1 MVYGAIDLHM
11 RYSQI
16 RIIDAAGQVVREQR
30 VVTSAERLVAVFT
43 GQGPMRILVET
54 GTESEWVAQVLETAG
69 HEVVVADPNYAPMY
83 GEIRRKVKT
92 DRRDVAA
99 LAEANRRGW
108 YRPTHRVSAAQRGL
122 RQQLRSRRLL
132 VQMRSGTIALLRS
145 LLRQSGYRLAPSSS
159 ERMPRQLAQL
169 QLPADLAATIAPLQ
183 RTVSTL
189 TTEIAAMDARLQTHA
204 AADPIVRRLQT
215 VPGVGPVVALTFRAF
230 VDDVAR
236 FSSAGQVSAAI
247 GLVPREDS
255 SAERRHRGHI
265 TKAGPRELRS
275 LLVQA
280 AWACWRSS
288 ASAHLRAW
296 VERLASRRGKRIA
309 VVALARRLSRIL
321 FALWRDQSVF
331 DAATLAAHKDG
342 ARERATRR
350 GVSAFR
356 VAVAPTI
363 VTEIATHPAYCMRRR
378 LQHTE
383 GSERE

>member
-16 RIIDAAGQVVREQR
+16 RIVDDAGAVVREQR
-30 VVTSAERLVAVFT
+30 VVTSADRLVAVFS
-43 GQGPMRILVET
+43 GHGPMRILVET

-69 HEVVVADPNYAPMY
+69 HAVIVADPNYAPMY

-99 LAEANRRGW
+99 LGEANRRGW
-108 YRPTHRVSAAQRGL
+108 YRATHRVSAAQRAL

-132 VQMRSGTIALLRS
+132 VQMRSGTIALMRS
-145 LLRQSGYRLAPSSS
+145 LLRQAGYRLPSSS
-159 ERMPRQLAQL
+159 SQRVPRQLARL
-169 QLPADLAATIAPLQ
+169 TLPAELAATIAPLG

-189 TTEIAAMDARLQTHA
+189 TTEIAEMDARLKRQA
-204 AADPIVRRLQT
+204 AADPIVPRLQS

-280 AWACWRSS
+280 AWACWRSTAS
-288 ASAHLRAW
+288 ASLRAW
-296 VERLASRRGKRIA
+296 AERLAGRRGKRIA

-331 DAATLAAHKDG
+331 DVATLATA
-342 ARERATRR
+342 
-350 GVSAFR
+350 
-356 VAVAPTI
+356 
-363 VTEIATHPAYCMRRR
+363 
-378 LQHTE
+378 
-383 GSERE
+383 

>member
-16 RIIDAAGQVVREQR
+16 RIIDAEGQVLREQR
-30 VVTSAERLVAVFT
+30 VVTGAERLVTVFS
-43 GQGPMRILVET
+43 GHGSMRILLET
-54 GTESEWVAQVLETAG
+54 GTESEWVAQALEAAG
-69 HEVVVADPNYAPMY
+69 HQVIVADPNYAPMY

-99 LAEANRRGW
+99 LAEANRRDW
-108 YRPTHRVSAAQRGL
+108 YRQTHRVSASQRAL
-122 RQQLRSRRLL
+122 RQMLRSRRQL
-132 VQMRSGTIALLRS
+132 VQMRSGTIALIRS
-145 LLRQSGYRLAPSSS
+145 LLRQSGYRLPPGSS
-159 ERMPRQLAQL
+159 ERVPRQLVQL
-169 QLPADLAATIAPLQ
+169 VLPTDLAATIAPLG

-189 TTEIAAMDARLQTHA
+189 TTEIAALDGRLQMQA
-204 AADPIVRRLQT
+204 DADPIVQRLQS

-280 AWACWRSS
+280 AWACWRST
-288 ASAHLRAW
+288 ASANLRAW
-296 VERLASRRGKRIA
+296 VERLAGRRGKRIA

-331 DAATLAAHKDG
+331 TAATLAA
-342 ARERATRR
+342 A
-350 GVSAFR
+350 
-356 VAVAPTI
+356 
-363 VTEIATHPAYCMRRR
+363 
-378 LQHTE
+378 
-383 GSERE
+383 